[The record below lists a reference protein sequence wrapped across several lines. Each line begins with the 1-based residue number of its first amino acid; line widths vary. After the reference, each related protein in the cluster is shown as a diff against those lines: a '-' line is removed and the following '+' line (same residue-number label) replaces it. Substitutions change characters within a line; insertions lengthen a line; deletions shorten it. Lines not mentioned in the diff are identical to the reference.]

1 MTGLPS
7 HIRATLDARA
17 TRSALRGALG
27 LVVGDRPLVG
37 LVVARG
43 AVAPEDVVQ
52 LVAVDPGLR
61 VGAVSHERARE
72 LLSLRSAAALARL
85 DASPEAHHE
94 GATHWCIYLDGA
106 AVALVPVTVGA
117 RGRAKHGAPGA
128 PPSEA
133 S

>member
-17 TRSALRGALG
+17 TRRALRRELG
-27 LVVGDRPLVG
+27 HEGGPLVG

-43 AVAPEDVVQ
+43 VVAPEG
-52 LVAVDPGLR
+52 VALSETANAR

-72 LLSLRSAAALARL
+72 LLSLRSAPALARL
-85 DASPEAHHE
+85 DASPAAHHE

-106 AVALVPVTVGA
+106 AVAVVPVTVGA
-117 RGRAKHGAPGA
+117 RARRGAPGA